1 MKLLLSMV
9 MFEKPIPEVS
19 HGQVRACASTEIIL
33 KSWDREQK
41 TKKESQKRHGK
52 KGRERKG

>member
-41 TKKESQKRHGK
+41 TKESQKRHGK